1 MAFLFAWARMS
12 VIQTGSIAML
22 AFIFGDFFSQVVYLG
37 PFSAVIYASAAVI
50 VLTGINIAGLRTGTG
65 PQKALTAV
73 DVLGVL
79 LVAAPGFFFAP
90 PHPIPDVHGRWPASA
105 PSRLSSR
112 SDTRR
117 VRHTGFPPYQSLLP

>member
-1 MAFLFAWARMS
+1 MS

-65 PQKALTAV
+65 TQKALTAV
-73 DVLGVL
+73 EVLGVL
-79 LVAAPGFFFAP
+79 LVAAAGFFFAP
-90 PHPIPDVHGRWPASA
+90 PHTIPDVH
-105 PSRLSSR
+105 R
-112 SDTRR
+112 SEEQTSEL
-117 VRHTGFPPYQSLLP
+117 QSLMRHSYAVLCLKKKK

>member
-1 MAFLFAWARMS
+1 MS

-65 PQKALTAV
+65 TQKALTAV
-73 DVLGVL
+73 EALGVL
-79 LVAAPGFFFAP
+79 LVAAAGFFFAP
-90 PHPIPDVHGRWPASA
+90 PHTIPDVPGRGLVSA
-105 PSRLSSR
+105 TSGVSSSTR
-112 SDTRR
+112 SDERR
-117 VRHTGFPPYQSLLP
+117 VGKVCVSTL

>member
-65 PQKALTAV
+65 TKKAITAV
-73 DVLGVL
+73 EVLGVL
-79 LVAAPGFFFAP
+79 LVAAAGVFFGP
-90 PHPIPDVHGRWPASA
+90 PHYIPAFHGSGLVSA
-105 PSRLSSR
+105 TEGKS
-112 SDTRR
+112 
-117 VRHTGFPPYQSLLP
+117 VGGG